1 MKLCYSDPP
10 YFGQA
15 KRHYRDD
22 PSGIPAEEVDYPA
35 LVAHLLADYDGF
47 ALSAS
52 APSIHYLNILIHGA
66 ELDPKKW
73 LNKDVRIAPWVKPH
87 CSWKPWNSVAYTWE
101 PVFFRTVRCKGARP
115 TPRDHFSSVPTAF
128 PLVNPDLLP
137 RYLLPDHL
145 SCNSTRQRGTHGAKP
160 DAFCEWVL
168 DLIGYDP
175 ARDTIEDMYPGSGAF
190 TRVAKNYKVKV
201 MP

>member
-1 MKLCYSDPP
+1 MRLVYSDPP
-10 YFGQA
+10 YLGQA
-15 KRHYRDD
+15 KRHYSND
-22 PSGIPAEEVDYPA
+22 PSGIPAKEVNYPA

-52 APSIHYLNILIHGA
+52 EPSIHYLNLLIHGP
-66 ELDPKKW
+66 ELDPKRW

-101 PVFFRTVRCKGARP
+101 PVFFRTVRSKGARP
-115 TPRDHFSSVPTAF
+115 TPRDH
-128 PLVNPDLLP
+128 LV
-137 RYLLPDHL
+137 
-145 SCNSTRQRGTHGAKP
+145 CNSTRQKGTHGAKP
-160 DAFCEWVL
+160 EEFCEWIL

-175 ARDTIEDMYPGSGAF
+175 ARDTIEDMYPGSGVF
-190 TRVAKNYKVKV
+190 TRVAQRYTVMV